1 VRRAAVVLAGGR
13 SDRMGRD
20 KATLDWL
27 GVPLVA
33 HVAGVVGDAL
43 GPGPL
48 VVVRSAGQALPP
60 LPAGVEVVDDRAAG
74 RGPLQ
79 GLRDGLEALAG
90 RAEVAFACGVDAPL
104 LVPAFVHRV
113 VDAVG
118 ADVDAAIPVVAGR
131 RHPLLAAYRV
141 ALGPL
146 AAVLLDEGVRELG
159 RLAGSCRARLLDER
173 ALLADPELAAADPEL
188 HSVVNVNTPEEYRRA
203 LALVR
208 GPGPAGD

>member
-1 VRRAAVVLAGGR
+1 MRRAAVVLAGGR

-20 KATLDWL
+20 KASLDWL
-27 GVPLVA
+27 GIPLVA

-43 GPGPL
+43 DHGPV

-60 LPAGVEVVDDRAAG
+60 LPAGVEVVEDRAAG

-79 GLRDGLEALAG
+79 GLRDGLDVLAG

-159 RLAGSCRARLLDER
+159 RLAASCRARLLDER

-203 LALVR
+203 LALAR
-208 GPGPAGD
+208 GPNPTGD